1 MKMAKRKNGVQ
12 SLLGFER
19 FTRYGIK
26 TDKSEVVLFAVEPTN
41 ISVMSKANIE
51 IKVHSL
57 MMVLS
62 VIPELQ
68 IIATD
73 SAERFDSNKAYML
86 KRLESEQ
93 NEAVRKL
100 LLADISHLDE
110 IQLEM
115 SSARQFM
122 FALSFKKEKP
132 EQIFNTINRVEKTLS
147 EHGFTARRMS
157 KSEIKRMF
165 ALYFGSSLT
174 GDEIAD
180 IEGENE
186 FKLEA
191 KE

>member
-1 MKMAKRKNGVQ
+1 MAKRKNGVQ

-19 FTRYGIK
+19 FTRYGVK

-62 VIPELQ
+62 VIPDLQ

-93 NEAVRKL
+93 AEFTIIVSRSSISALTAPQVPTRIAVC
-100 LLADISHLDE
+100 
-110 IQLEM
+110 
-115 SSARQFM
+115 
-122 FALSFKKEKP
+122 
-132 EQIFNTINRVEKTLS
+132 TL
-147 EHGFTARRMS
+147 
-157 KSEIKRMF
+157 
-165 ALYFGSSLT
+165 
-174 GDEIAD
+174 
-180 IEGENE
+180 
-186 FKLEA
+186 
-191 KE
+191 